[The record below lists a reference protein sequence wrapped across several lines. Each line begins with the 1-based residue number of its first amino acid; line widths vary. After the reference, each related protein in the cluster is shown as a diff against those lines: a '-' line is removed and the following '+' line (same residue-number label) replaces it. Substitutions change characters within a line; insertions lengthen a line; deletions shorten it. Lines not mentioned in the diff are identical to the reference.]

1 MQLRFRHWLP
11 WDLQS
16 IWQDIQPL
24 AREVAF
30 QEDIDVISWKS
41 NKNVSFT
48 VKSVY
53 NVQCFNVDSLN
64 ETGNNY
70 RMLWKGRIPSK
81 NQNLLMAAEKQSGTN

>member
-1 MQLRFRHWLP
+1 LQLCFRHWLP

-16 IWQDIQPL
+16 IWQHIQSL
-24 AREVAF
+24 AREVVF
-30 QEDIDVISWKS
+30 QEDNDVISWKS

-53 NVQCFNVDSLN
+53 DALTSN

-70 RMLWKGRIPSK
+70 RMLWKGRIPAK
-81 NQNLLMAAEKQSGTN
+81 NQNLLMAAEK